1 MGKLYGNRG
10 LRKDKLIGTKD
21 IGQRNLKGTGDRGK
35 RHLTEKRHVMV
46 LGM

>member
-10 LRKDKLIGTKD
+10 LRKDKLIGIKD